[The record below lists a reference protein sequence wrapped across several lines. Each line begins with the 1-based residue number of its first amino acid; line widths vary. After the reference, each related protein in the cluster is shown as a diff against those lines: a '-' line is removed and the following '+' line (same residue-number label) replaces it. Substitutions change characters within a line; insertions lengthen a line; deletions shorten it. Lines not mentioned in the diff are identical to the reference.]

1 GRVQTPTLMMVYK
14 REKEIENFKPRK
26 MFELFYENKMEEQKI
41 LAKIKTHP
49 LFDTKEEVYAF
60 LKERN
65 MRIGPTEAT
74 VLNMV

>member
-1 GRVQTPTLMMVYK
+1 MRIK
-14 REKEIENFKPRK
+14 WR
-26 MFELFYENKMEEQKI
+26 NKKI

-49 LFDTKEEVYAF
+49 LFDTKEEVYVF

-74 VLNMV
+74 VLNMVEKEEKHASPLLFSLSNLQILMNKKI